1 MRHLKSWIQKR
12 AFVQLSKCPIVQFFH
27 HHRANY
33 LYTFLQVTETKGFIR
48 RLQRRRRFQ
57 VNLQVRYNKGDKGL
71 GCLVLHVPLMPFDG
85 AKSHVSR
92 GERCLIA
99 GRKIYTC
106 FTRKQSERW
115 QLTDYSFILGYYIQ
129 LAPLLTVPHPCR
141 GGDRG
146 GVGDIKEEDKWR

>member
-12 AFVQLSKCPIVQFFH
+12 AFVQLSNCPNVQYFH

-33 LYTFLQVTETKGFIR
+33 LYTFLQVTETKWFIW
-48 RLQRRRRFQ
+48 RLQRRMHFQ
-57 VNLQVRYNKGDKGL
+57 VNLQVRYNKGIKGW
-71 GCLVLHVPLMPFDG
+71 VPSVHVPLMPFDG
-85 AKSHVSR
+85 AKSHVLR

-106 FTRKQSERW
+106 FTRQQGERW